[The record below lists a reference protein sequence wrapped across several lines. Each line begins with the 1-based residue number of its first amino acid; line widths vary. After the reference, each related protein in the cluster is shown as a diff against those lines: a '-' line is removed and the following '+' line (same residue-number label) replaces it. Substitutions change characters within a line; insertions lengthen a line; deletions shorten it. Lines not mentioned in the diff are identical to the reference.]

1 MPGLL
6 PSCHVSP
13 IGWGRVLAL
22 APGKCRAG
30 SARKVTARSSPRATS
45 WPPSVARAMVVR
57 GRPGADTARGLAMN
71 RLRAARE
78 ERGWSQS
85 RLMYEL
91 ERHAGASGLAVPG
104 RESLRIMLSRWEN
117 GRVRPDDSY
126 RRLLSGIY
134 DRTAEELGIDDSASG
149 GMRGCPDLRHT
160 LPALPNGHTVG
171 PEVVAHLDAM
181 FQTCAAA
188 DNSVGPRAVLSAVA
202 AQV

>member
-13 IGWGRVLAL
+13 LGWGRVLAL

-91 ERHAGASGLAVPG
+91 ERHAVASGLAVPG

-117 GRVRPDDSY
+117 GRVRPNDSY
-126 RRLLSGIY
+126 RRLLSSIH
-134 DRTAEELGIDDSASG
+134 DRTATELGIDDSKLASAARGTDLLHKLPSLQRSHRRAG
-149 GMRGCPDLRHT
+149 GNR
-160 LPALPNGHTVG
+160 
-171 PEVVAHLDAM
+171 
-181 FQTCAAA
+181 
-188 DNSVGPRAVLSAVA
+188 
-202 AQV
+202 